1 MESLTTMMVQGKSL
15 QALTNDFA
23 KKFDAKKFDAYR
35 LLHTESSFLMSEA
48 THAGYKED
56 GVEKYQILA
65 TLDSKTCEICGD
77 KDGEV
82 YEVGKEIT
90 GENMPPFHCFCR
102 CTDVPYYDDD
112 DDDDLSGETRVAR
125 DPETGKTV
133 EVPAD
138 MTYNE
143 WKQKYVED
151 KAVEKQEEAD
161 YLVRNNKGVGNTTKE
176 RLIANE
182 AIASVPEKV
191 QQAIHAGTIVDVG
204 QIGSSQYDYTHDIL
218 YVARGAE
225 KEDIIHEIGHM
236 VENKMMDS
244 SKVAALKRHMLEN
257 VSPLDFVN
265 ETYYNAN
272 GDPIEIFLI
281 KNDRFVSEY
290 QGRVYINDW
299 SELLD
304 ENMEV
309 KPELVAEFISEPF
322 REYITNP
329 ERLKTEFPDFYE
341 LIRGTVE

>member
-1 MESLTTMMVQGKSL
+1 
-15 QALTNDFA
+15 
-23 KKFDAKKFDAYR
+23 
-35 LLHTESSFLMSEA
+35 
-48 THAGYKED
+48 
-56 GVEKYQILA
+56 
-65 TLDSKTCEICGD
+65 
-77 KDGEV
+77 
-82 YEVGKEIT
+82 
-90 GENMPPFHCFCR
+90 
-102 CTDVPYYDDD
+102 
-112 DDDDLSGETRVAR
+112 
-125 DPETGKTV
+125 
-133 EVPAD
+133 